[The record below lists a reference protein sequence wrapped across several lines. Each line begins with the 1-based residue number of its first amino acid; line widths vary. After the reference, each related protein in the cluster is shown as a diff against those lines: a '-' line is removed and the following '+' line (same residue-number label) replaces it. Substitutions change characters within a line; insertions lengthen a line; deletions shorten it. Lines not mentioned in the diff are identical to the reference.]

1 MGELIRGHGFVF
13 RDQPHSKSP
22 RLEPAPAGFL
32 DSANS
37 HPEPCDRCM
46 RNGCGAL
53 PQASYAPTM
62 PSMNNTAPP
71 MPAKRALAALDAPPL
86 DPGTAAPAKQR
97 ISKKVQTAMD
107 ALIAG
112 DVKTIKEAAEKVGLH
127 RESLSR
133 SLSIPHVA
141 AHLRQK
147 VIRHLAIAAARASAT
162 KVDLLG
168 SDSEIARD
176 RASSFILGLAGIQP
190 ASTPSVSLN
199 LEVKAGYVIDLSD
212 NPPGPGMRIV
222 SRTTTA
228 PIIEHDPDG
237 DDYAA

>member
-1 MGELIRGHGFVF
+1 
-13 RDQPHSKSP
+13 
-22 RLEPAPAGFL
+22 
-32 DSANS
+32 
-37 HPEPCDRCM
+37 M

-53 PQASYAPTM
+53 PQSSYAPTV

-71 MPAKRALAALDAPPL
+71 MPAKRALAALDVPPL
-86 DPGTAAPAKQR
+86 HLGAAPTKQR

-112 DVKTIKEAAEKVGLH
+112 DVKTIKEAAENVGLH

-176 RASSFILGLAGIQP
+176 RTSTFILGLAGIQP

-199 LEVKAGYVIDLSD
+199 LEIKAGYVIDISEEA
-212 NPPGPGMRIV
+212 PAPRMRVV
-222 SRTTTA
+222 SRTAT
-228 PIIEHDPDG
+228 PIIEHDG
-237 DDYAA
+237 GFDD